1 MGTLIIP
8 IPDDMKAWIQAQA
21 AADERSMAS
30 WVRLTFARMMRGEG
44 LGSPRLPLAHN
55 IENNAPVAMAEGM
68 DGIPFDG
75 EQINPDD
82 LVANALASAV
92 DQGFIQPEHQPETMP
107 TQGVRS
113 LRRPASLLALGNHQ
127 NIEKFLGR

>member
-1 MGTLIIP
+1 MSTLIIP

-30 WVRLTFARMMRGEG
+30 WVRLTFARMMRGDI
-44 LGSPRLPLAHN
+44 LVSPRRPMAHN
-55 IENNAPVAMAEGM
+55 IENNAPVDTAEGM
-68 DGIPFDG
+68 DGISPEG

-82 LVANALASAV
+82 LVAAALASAG
-92 DQGFIQPEHQPETMP
+92 DQGFIQPQAETMP

-113 LRRPASLLALGNHQ
+113 LRRPASRLAPGNHQ
-127 NIEKFLGR
+127 NIERFLSR